1 MTSNAI
7 AIVGDFDPSN
17 QSHIATDNALEHCSQ
32 RFGLAAEHR
41 WIATEE
47 LSQPNGTKHLADM
60 RGFWIAP
67 ASPYKS
73 MDGALLA
80 IRTARERGIPLLG
93 TCGGFQH
100 LILDYARSV
109 LGFTD
114 AQHEET
120 HPHASQLFISRLAC
134 SLVGRTM
141 TITLQPGSL
150 VARAYGGTKVKERY
164 LCNFGV
170 NPNFVNILRP
180 STLRI
185 VGSDDEGEVRAVELA
200 GHPFF
205 VGTLFLPQLISTPS
219 APHPLIMA
227 FVRACFHNGVD
238 QPRSAFSKK
247 P

>member
-1 MTSNAI
+1 MI
-7 AIVGDFDPSN
+7 AIVGDFNPSN
-17 QSHIATDNALEHCSQ
+17 QSHIATNNTIEHCSKS
-32 RFGLAAEHR
+32 LDLPVEHH
-41 WIATEE
+41 WIATED
-47 LSQPNGTKHLADM
+47 LVRPDGTKHLADV

-100 LILDYARSV
+100 IILEYARNV

-141 TITLQPGSL
+141 TITLRPDSL
-150 VARAYGGTKVKERY
+150 VARAYRRTKVEERY

-170 NPNFVNILRP
+170 NPDFVDILRP

-185 VGSDDEGEVRAVELA
+185 VGSDDEGELRAVELA

-205 VGTLFLPQLISTPS
+205 VGTLFLPQLISKPS
-219 APHPLIMA
+219 APHPLLSE
-227 FVRACFHNGVD
+227 FVRACFQNGV
-238 QPRSAFSKK
+238 A
-247 P
+247 